1 MDWSYDLLTEPE
13 RALFAR
19 LAVFAGGFTLEA
31 AEQVGA
37 GAGAEAGEVL
47 DLLSRLV
54 DRSLVVAEEQG
65 GEARYRLLETLRQYA
80 LGKLAAS
87 GAGGDV
93 RARHAAHYL
102 ALTAAAAPELR
113 GPRGAVWLARLRR
126 DLDNLRA
133 ALAWAEAQ
141 GEAELG
147 LRLAAA
153 LLWVWAWHHREE
165 GRAWLTRLLALPA
178 PAPGAVRVQALTA
191 AGLVA
196 SLLGERDE
204 ARARGGAAL
213 ALARETG
220 DAAGTGWALNVL
232 GQDADARGDA
242 AGARALAEQSLAACL
257 AAGDRLGAA
266 HAHRLLAMAA
276 VTAGDVAGAGRAG
289 ERVLALYR
297 ELGDLPGA
305 AFALGLVGDAALERG
320 DLTAA
325 RRHYEET
332 LALFR
337 GSADDAGGVVFA
349 AVRLGCVAFREGD
362 HAAARRH
369 FRAGLRLLHER
380 GWRRQ
385 TAEVLVAALAAVAA
399 GEGAWPRAL
408 RLAGAASGL
417 RETAGGRPSGWLV
430 PVQAYLEEALAT
442 ARRELGEP
450 AAAAAW
456 AEGQT
461 MTPEQAVADALDDA
475 PPRPDRRT

>member
-1 MDWSYDLLTEPE
+1 
-13 RALFAR
+13 
-19 LAVFAGGFTLEA
+19 
-31 AEQVGA
+31 
-37 GAGAEAGEVL
+37 
-47 DLLSRLV
+47 
-54 DRSLVVAEEQG
+54 
-65 GEARYRLLETLRQYA
+65 
-80 LGKLAAS
+80 
-87 GAGGDV
+87 
-93 RARHAAHYL
+93 
-102 ALTAAAAPELR
+102 
-113 GPRGAVWLARLRR
+113 
-126 DLDNLRA
+126 
-133 ALAWAEAQ
+133 
-141 GEAELG
+141 
-147 LRLAAA
+147 LAAA

-196 SLLGERDE
+196 DLLGERDE
-204 ARARGGAAL
+204 ARARGAAAL
-213 ALARETG
+213 TRARATG
-220 DAAGTGWALNVL
+220 DAAGTGWALHVL
-232 GQDADARGDA
+232 GRDADARGDA

-289 ERVLALYR
+289 ERALALYR
-297 ELGDLPGA
+297 EVGDLPGA

-320 DLTAA
+320 DLPAG
-325 RRHYEET
+325 RRHYEEV

-337 GSADDAGGVVFA
+337 GSADDAGGVAFA
-349 AVRLGCVAFREGD
+349 AVRLGRVAFREGE

-369 FRAGLRLLHER
+369 FREGLRLFHER

-385 TAEVLVAALAAVAA
+385 AAGVLAALAAVAA

-417 RETAGGRPSGWLV
+417 RETAGGRPEAWLV

-442 ARRELGEP
+442 ARQELGEP

-461 MTPEQAVADALDDA
+461 MTPEQAVADALQDA
-475 PPRPDRRT
+475 PDAPGAA